1 MRISRESEKLSAI
14 RRQFFDKCNAARAIE
29 QYFRCLWS
37 IYLQEQDKGFH
48 IHVSPGRH
56 NPYCFNP

>member
-1 MRISRESEKLSAI
+1 MRISREFEKLSPI

-37 IYLQEQDKGFH
+37 IYLQEQATKVFT
-48 IHVSPGRH
+48 
-56 NPYCFNP
+56 FM